1 MRLRPQLCPGPR
13 WGAHDAPLDSL
24 AGWEGGTP
32 FPHPTPLGA
41 ELEPR
46 AFSSRPVVESKKS
59 LNYTMINTQSPANDV
74 SSLHRV
80 KPCT

>member
-46 AFSSRPVVESKKS
+46 AFSSRPVVESKKILKLYYDQHTES
-59 LNYTMINTQSPANDV
+59 RQRCFVTT
-74 SSLHRV
+74 
-80 KPCT
+80 PC